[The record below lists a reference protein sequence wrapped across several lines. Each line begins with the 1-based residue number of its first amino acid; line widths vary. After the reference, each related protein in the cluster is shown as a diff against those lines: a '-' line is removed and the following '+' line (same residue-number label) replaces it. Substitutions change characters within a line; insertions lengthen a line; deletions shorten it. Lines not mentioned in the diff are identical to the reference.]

1 MHRNY
6 LRDAGWLIFIL
17 ICGCV
22 LISFVPEFR
31 IGKAEIKKMDL
42 LSDLRPA
49 RIPIKK
55 KLVAGKKDTVK
66 ANTKPKQ
73 VKPKKKCHPTITC
86 LEDFSGGTNM
96 PFFLRSLS
104 KTKSEAVRVAFFG
117 DSFIE
122 GDLLCGSFRDTLQQ
136 VLGGRGVGFV
146 PITSEVAQF
155 RTTIQHQFEN
165 WETYSIVSKRNEKHP
180 LGISGHC
187 FVPLLENYVEYEPA
201 KKRSADF
208 SHVRVFFKNPL
219 QASIDYSINDTL
231 QIKTALASSDSI
243 QQFEIRQPN
252 IQNLRLSFT
261 ETDSLKLYGASF
273 ENGAGVF
280 VDNFSM
286 RGNSGVGLSMIPES
300 SFMQFNALQNYKLI
314 ILQYGLNVVSLTDST
329 NFISYQISMVRVINR
344 LKRIFPEASFL
355 LISVSDRAS
364 NQNGKFATYPDIPLM
379 RDVQRE
385 IAKQCKISFWD
396 MYEAMGGENS
406 MVKFAEAKPALA
418 AKDYT
423 HLTYWGGKKI
433 ALKLVNSLL
442 YEQKRYAKKNNR
454 Q

>member
-1 MHRNY
+1 MPRNY

-17 ICGCV
+17 IGGCI
-22 LISFVPEFR
+22 LFTFVPAFK
-31 IGKAEIKKMDL
+31 IGKVEIKKMDF
-42 LSDLRPA
+42 LSDLRPTK
-49 RIPIKK
+49 IPVKTKLVVAKKDTGTSIKK
-55 KLVAGKKDTVK
+55 KTAQ
-66 ANTKPKQ
+66 PKNNCQ
-73 VKPKKKCHPTITC
+73 PGITC
-86 LEDFSGGTNM
+86 LEDFSGDANM
-96 PFFLRSLS
+96 QFFFRSLS
-104 KTKSEAVRVAFFG
+104 KTKTEAVRIAFFG

-165 WETYSIVSKRNEKHP
+165 WETHSIVSKRNEIHP

-187 FVPLLENYVEYEPA
+187 FVPLPENYVEYKPA
-201 KKRSADF
+201 KKRSTDF
-208 SHVRVFFKNPL
+208 SQIRIFYKNPL
-219 QASIDYSINDTL
+219 HSSIDYLVNDTL
-231 QIKTALASSDSI
+231 QVKTALASSGSI
-243 QQFEIRQPN
+243 QQFEIYQPK
-252 IQNLRLSFT
+252 IQYLRLSFT
-261 ETDSLKLYGASF
+261 EIDSLELYGASF

-300 SFMQFNALQNYKLI
+300 SLTQINTLQNYKLI

-329 NFISYQISMVRVINR
+329 NFTSYQISMVRVINR
-344 LKRIFPEASFL
+344 LKRIFPESSFL

-385 IAKQCKISFWD
+385 IAKQCKITFWD

-433 ALKLVNSLL
+433 ALKLVNALL
-442 YEQKRYAKKNNR
+442 YEQKRYAKKNNSK
-454 Q
+454 